1 MGDRLAAM
9 TPRPASRERAS
20 AAGRVWHPTAAVP
33 RRTRLHL
40 SFTALLLAVAA
51 FPQAGQAQ
59 EAEVVHVFFS
69 AGCADCWPYVESEL
83 TPALQAGGIRLEPE
97 IHDYTVPAERTRLL
111 GMADDLDLP
120 RSIADSL
127 YAFLPLHGGALP

>member
-20 AAGRVWHPTAAVP
+20 AARRVWHPTAAVP

-40 SFTALLLAVAA
+40 SFTALLCAVAA
-51 FPQAGQAQ
+51 FAHAGQAQ
-59 EAEVVHVFFS
+59 EAEVIHVFFS

-83 TPALQAGGIRLEPE
+83 MPALQAGGIRLDPE
-97 IHDYTVPAERTRLL
+97 IHDYTVPARRTRLL
-111 GMADDLDLP
+111 KMADEVPLP
-120 RSIADSL
+120 RSIPDPLSS
-127 YAFLPLHGGALP
+127 FLPSPR